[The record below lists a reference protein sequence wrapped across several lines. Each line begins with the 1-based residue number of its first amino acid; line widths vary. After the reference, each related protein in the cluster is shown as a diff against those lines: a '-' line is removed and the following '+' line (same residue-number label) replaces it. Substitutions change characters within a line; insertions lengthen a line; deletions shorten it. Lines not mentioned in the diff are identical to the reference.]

1 MLRAA
6 PLLAAI
12 GIASASFL
20 SPPQARAQLFADESA
35 REEIKKLRA
44 DVDANL
50 DAMRNLL
57 RQLGDMRDQFESQ
70 RQQISSQQ
78 QKLQAFEEQTRELRG
93 QVDEIDHLAKNPPKD
108 KTGSKNAAAVRALK
122 AEIALAQESQESLRA
137 EADARLAEID
147 ELRGDFAR
155 VRETI
160 GDINA
165 RLPTPKRARS
175 LRRRFRAAPNG
186 RLRGGDSRIRALAAV
201 FSARPLRLQRRL
213 LDSQRASR
221 ACRFRR
227 GRANGA
233 RFVVDFRPKRRASDG
248 MLILA
253 RAIRA
258 QGRGEEARGILENI
272 ITQNPTSLAADN
284 ARQLLTQ

>member
-20 SPPQARAQLFADESA
+20 SPPLARAQLFADESA

-70 RQQISSQQ
+70 RQQISAQQ

-165 RLPTPKRARS
+165 RLPTPNEQDLYDAAFGLHQTGDYAAAILEFER
-175 LRRRFRAAPNG
+175 LRRFFPQGRFASNAAYWIANAH
-186 RLRGGDSRIRALAAV
+186 LALADFAAAEQT
-201 FSARPLRLQRRL
+201 ARDL
-213 LDSQRASR
+213 LSTFAQSD
-221 ACRFRR
+221 
-227 GRANGA
+227 
-233 RFVVDFRPKRRASDG
+233 RASDG

>member
-70 RQQISSQQ
+70 RQQISAQQ

-93 QVDEIDHLAKNPPKD
+93 QVDEIEHLAKNPPKN
-108 KTGSKNAAAVRALK
+108 KNTAAVRALK

-147 ELRGDFAR
+147 ELRGDFAH

-165 RLPTPKRARS
+165 RLPTPNEQDLYDAAFGLHQTGDYAAAILEFER
-175 LRRRFRAAPNG
+175 LRRFFPQGRFASNAAYWIANAH
-186 RLRGGDSRIRALAAV
+186 LALADFAAAEQT
-201 FSARPLRLQRRL
+201 ARDL
-213 LDSQRASR
+213 LSTFAQSD
-221 ACRFRR
+221 
-227 GRANGA
+227 
-233 RFVVDFRPKRRASDG
+233 RASDG

-272 ITQNPTSLAADN
+272 IAQNPTSLAADN